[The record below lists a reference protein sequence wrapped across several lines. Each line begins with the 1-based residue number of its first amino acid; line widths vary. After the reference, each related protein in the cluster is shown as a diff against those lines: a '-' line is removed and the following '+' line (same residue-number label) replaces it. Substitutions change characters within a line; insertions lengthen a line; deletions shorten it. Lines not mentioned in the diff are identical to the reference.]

1 MEDFGLPNSAKI
13 IGGNLEDHMIEMPTN
28 SFELMLTE
36 LSKLNIKYLQ
46 QLLSDLRT
54 YGYIKP
60 WSGDYHRMLIQCVE
74 SNILE
79 RTVLK

>member
-1 MEDFGLPNSAKI
+1 MEDFCLPNSAKI
-13 IGGNLEDHMIEMPTN
+13 IGGNLEDHMIQTPSN
-28 SFELMLTE
+28 SFELMLVE
-36 LSKLNIKYLQ
+36 LYKLNIKYLH
-46 QLLSDLRT
+46 QLLSDLRA

-79 RTVLK
+79 RTLLK